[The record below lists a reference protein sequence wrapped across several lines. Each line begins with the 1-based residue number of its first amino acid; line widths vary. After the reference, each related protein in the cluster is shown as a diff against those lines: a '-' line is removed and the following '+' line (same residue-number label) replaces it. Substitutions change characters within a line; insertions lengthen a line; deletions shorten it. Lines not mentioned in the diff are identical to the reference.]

1 MEKLFVLIVL
11 LLAALAAGLT
21 GRWPNTPEAKKASSD
36 NGDLSGV
43 GSLIEGQV
51 NNPSWRYGASDISIA
66 QDTVVIASIPT
77 RTPKPRLET
86 VNIDFMAVGN
96 SVGTM
101 EGMKNVNLIL
111 ASVALGIA
119 GVGLDGSGCS

>member
-77 RTPKPRLET
+77 RTPKTRLET
-86 VNIDFMAVGN
+86 VNID
-96 SVGTM
+96 
-101 EGMKNVNLIL
+101 L

-119 GVGLDGSGCS
+119 GVELDGT